1 MPVRLSPLDELLPKR
16 TGRGPDVAV
25 IGAGLSGVTVGRA
38 LHAAGWPVTVFEKSR
53 GPGGRMSTRR
63 TAAGETFD
71 HGAQYFTARDA
82 LFQEQ
87 VRWWMEAGLVA
98 EWHGVIGTLERGRVT
113 KSEREQV
120 RYVGVPAMG
129 AGVRQYAETLRTRYE
144 TRVERVERAGSKWK
158 LTADSGEVLGEYG
171 AVVVAVPAPQAV
183 PLLAGAPE
191 LAARAATV
199 RMEPCQAV
207 MARFEARVPL
217 EVDGAFVHGSPLSWI
232 ARDTSKPGRPE
243 GERWVLH
250 GSPEASREYLE
261 RAPEVVTARW
271 VEAFVEATG
280 VDVRPVEAVAHRWRY
295 ALPSPA
301 LEEPALFDATLGIG
315 ACGDWCGGPRVEG
328 AFLSGVA
335 LARRLSAL
343 WEYEGV

>member
-1 MPVRLSPLDELLPKR
+1 MPSRPSPLEDLLPKR
-16 TGRGPDVAV
+16 TGPSPKVAV
-25 IGAGLSGVTVGRA
+25 IGAGLSGVTLARA
-38 LHAAGWPVTVFEKSR
+38 LRAAGYPVQVFEKSR
-53 GPGGRMSTRR
+53 GPGGRMATRR
-63 TAAGETFD
+63 TAAGDTFD
-71 HGAQYFTARDA
+71 HGAQYFTARDS

-87 VRWWMEAGLVA
+87 VRWWRDAGVVA
-98 EWHGVIGTLERGRVT
+98 EWRGDIGTLEKGRVT
-113 KSEREQV
+113 RSEREQT

-129 AGVRQYAETLRTRYE
+129 SGVRTDAETFHTRYE
-144 TRVERVERAGSKWK
+144 IRVERVERAGSVWK
-158 LTADSGEVLGEYG
+158 LTADSGAPLGEYG
-171 AVVVAVPAPQAV
+171 VVVVAVPAPQAV

-207 MARFEARVPL
+207 MARFEERVPL
-217 EVDGAFVHGSPLSWI
+217 EVDAAFVHGSPLSWI
-232 ARDTSKPGRPE
+232 ARDASKPGRAQ

-250 GSPEASREYLE
+250 GSPGSSREYLE
-261 RAPEVVTARW
+261 SAPEVVTARW

-295 ALPSPA
+295 ALPAPA
-301 LEEPALFDATLGIG
+301 LEETALFDAAMGIG

-335 LARRLSAL
+335 LARRLSSVL
-343 WEYEGV
+343 

>member
-1 MPVRLSPLDELLPKR
+1 MPRPSPLDDLIPKR
-16 TGRGPDVAV
+16 TGPLPTVAV
-25 IGAGLSGVTVGRA
+25 IGAGLSGVTAGRA
-38 LHAAGWPVTVFEKSR
+38 LHAAGWPVQVFEKSR
-53 GPGGRMSTRR
+53 GPGGRMATRR
-63 TAAGETFD
+63 TERAETFD
-71 HGAQYFTARDA
+71 HGAQYFTAREA

-87 VRWWMEAGLVA
+87 VRGWMDAGLVA
-98 EWHGVIGTLERGRVT
+98 EWHGVIGTLEHGRVT
-113 KSEREQV
+113 RSEREQV
-120 RYVGVPAMG
+120 RYVGVPTMG
-129 AGVRQYAETLRTRYE
+129 AGVRRHAEALPVRYE
-144 TRVERVERAGSKWK
+144 TRVERVERVGTVWR
-158 LTADSGEVLGEYG
+158 LTADSGATLGEYA

-217 EVDGAFVHGSPLSWI
+217 ALDGAFVHGSPLSWV
-232 ARDTSKPGRPE
+232 ARDTSKPGRPG

-261 RAPEVVTARW
+261 RAPEEVTARW
-271 VEAFVEATG
+271 VEAFMEATG
-280 VDVRPVEAVAHRWRY
+280 VEARPVEAVAHRWRY

-301 LEEPALFDATLGIG
+301 LEESTLFDGALGIG

-343 WEYEGV
+343 

>member
-1 MPVRLSPLDELLPKR
+1 MPARLSPLDDLLPKR
-16 TGRGPDVAV
+16 TGPRPSVAV
-25 IGAGLSGVTVGRA
+25 IGAGLSGVTVA
-38 LHAAGWPVTVFEKSR
+38 YTMSAAGYPVQVFEKSR
-53 GPGGRMSTRR
+53 DPGGRMATRR
-63 TAAGETFD
+63 TATGDTFD
-71 HGAQYFTARDA
+71 HGAQYFTARDS

-87 VRWWMEAGLVA
+87 VRWWMDAGLVA
-98 EWHGVIGTLERGRVT
+98 EWRGVIGTMEQGRVT
-113 KSEREQV
+113 RSEREQV
-120 RYVGVPAMG
+120 RYVGVPTMG
-129 AGVRQYAETLRTRYE
+129 TGVRKCADTVHTHYE
-144 TRVERVERAGSKWK
+144 VRVERVERAGSVWK
-158 LTADSGEVLGEYG
+158 LTADSGEALGEYG
-171 AVVVAVPAPQAV
+171 VVVVAVPAPQSV
-183 PLLAGAPE
+183 PLLAGATE

-207 MARFEARVPL
+207 MARFEERVPL
-217 EVDGAFVHGSPLSWI
+217 AVDAAFVHGSPLSWV
-232 ARDTSKPGRPE
+232 ARDASKPGRAS

-261 RAPEVVTARW
+261 SAPEGVTTRW

-301 LEEPALFDATLGIG
+301 LEETSLFDAALGIG

-335 LARRLSAL
+335 LARRLSAR
-343 WEYEGV
+343 

>member
-1 MPVRLSPLDELLPKR
+1 MPSRPSPLDDLLPKR
-16 TGRGPDVAV
+16 TGPCPSVAV
-25 IGAGLSGVTVGRA
+25 VGAGLSGVTAGRA
-38 LHAAGWPVTVFEKSR
+38 LRAAGHPVQVFEKSR
-53 GPGGRMSTRR
+53 GPGGRMATRR
-63 TAAGETFD
+63 TATGDTFD

-87 VRWWMEAGLVA
+87 VRGWQDAGLVA
-98 EWHGVIGTLERGRVT
+98 EWHGAIGTLERGRVT
-113 KSEREQV
+113 RSEREQV
-120 RYVGVPAMG
+120 RYVGVPSMG
-129 AGVRQYAETLRTRYE
+129 AGVRQDAQTLQTRYE
-144 TRVERVERAGSKWK
+144 TRVERVEREGAVWK
-158 LTADSGEVLGEYG
+158 LTADSGEALGAYDW
-171 AVVVAVPAPQAV
+171 VVVAVPAPQAV
-183 PLLAGAPE
+183 ALLAGAPE

-217 EVDGAFVHGSPLSWI
+217 EVDAAFVHGSPLSWI
-232 ARDTSKPGRPE
+232 ARDTSKPGRPG

-250 GSPEASREYLE
+250 GSPEASRELLE
-261 RAPEVVTARW
+261 SPPEVVTARW

-280 VDVRPVEAVAHRWRY
+280 LDVRPVEAVAHRWRY

-301 LEEPALFDATLGIG
+301 LEETALFNAALGIG

-343 WEYEGV
+343 